1 MIITVMIR
9 LDWNHVEEH
18 MLCEGSG
25 DAEGRRSSNNG
36 MTSFDTKSNYL
47 LGLFFSSTIDVVL
60 LPLQ

>member
-1 MIITVMIR
+1 
-9 LDWNHVEEH
+9 

-47 LGLFFSSTIDVVL
+47 LGPFFSSTIDAVL